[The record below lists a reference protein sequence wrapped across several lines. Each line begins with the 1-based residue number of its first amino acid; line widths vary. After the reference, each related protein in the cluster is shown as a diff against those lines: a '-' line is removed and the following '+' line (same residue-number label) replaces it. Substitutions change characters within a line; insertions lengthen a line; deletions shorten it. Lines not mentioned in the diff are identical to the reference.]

1 MKLPLF
7 SKREDV
13 SGAKSV
19 SGGAK
24 AGNALRRGAVYC
36 ASCAG
41 IILCGIVLGFV
52 LLLLVELL
60 PKDSMIRHVQES
72 VPVLAEEGPYPQSA
86 SFRMSELDNFT
97 DALILETAAYD
108 GEESLLNKVLLR
120 YRYRGYM
127 EGESLNPLYSLVAYY
142 SGEYPE
148 VEFRVINYARYWHG
162 YLLYVKPLLCLLNYQ
177 QIRALNTAV
186 QTLLVLVIV
195 FLLWRNYLDKAI
207 PAYLLIWGILLPP
220 FMGKSLQYSSVY
232 YIFSVAVI
240 VLLLYF
246 KKWVGTVRF
255 LYFFLI
261 IGMATSYFDL
271 LTYPVAT
278 VGIPLVFYFL
288 LKCAA
293 CESGETKE
301 SMAAA
306 RENLIEILKFSA
318 AWCAG
323 YVFMWAGKWVLAA
336 LLTDED
342 IITTVYK
349 QIQFRTS
356 RMSGASQQISVLTMY
371 ASVIGTFL
379 RNPATWIALLYIAFL
394 LIWTLRRK
402 NARLDLIIPLGTVAI
417 FPFLWYFMATNHS
430 MIHSWFTCRT
440 LVVTML
446 GVMCMFALTKDT
458 KKKRKGMGKHEKRTG
473 AGHPENPL
481 LGRRNP
487 AAGGGAGRR
496 PL

>member
-1 MKLPLF
+1 MKSPLF

-13 SGAKSV
+13 SGTKSM
-19 SGGAK
+19 SGCAN
-24 AGNALRRGAVYC
+24 AGNTLRRNAVYC
-36 ASCAG
+36 AYCAG

-60 PKDSMIRHVQES
+60 PKGSMVRHMQES
-72 VPVLAEEGPYPQSA
+72 VSVLAEEGSYPVLS
-86 SFRMSELDNFT
+86 SFRMSTLDNVT
-97 DALILETAAYD
+97 DALILGSAAYD
-108 GEESLLNKVLLR
+108 GEGSLLDTVLLR
-120 YRYRGYM
+120 YRYICSLD
-127 EGESLNPLYSLVAYY
+127 GEALDGLNSLIAYY
-142 SGEYPE
+142 SGYPGLE
-148 VEFRVINYARYWHG
+148 TSTGDYPRYWHG

-220 FMGKSLQYSSVY
+220 FMGKSLQYSSAY

-293 CESGETKE
+293 CESGDTKE
-301 SMAAA
+301 SLTAAK
-306 RENLIEILKFSA
+306 ESLIEIVKFSA
-318 AWCAG
+318 VWCVG
-323 YVFMWAGKWVLAA
+323 YVFMWAGKWILAN
-336 LLTDED
+336 LLTDQD
-342 IITTVYK
+342 IMTNAY
-349 QIQFRTS
+349 
-356 RMSGASQQISVLTMY
+356 QQILFRISHHTRGNYHIPVSMMY
-371 ASVIGTFL
+371 ADVIGTFF
-379 RNPATWIALLYIAFL
+379 RNPVTWIALVYIAFL

-402 NARLDLIIPLGTVAI
+402 NARLDLMIPLGTVAL
-417 FPFLWYFMATNHS
+417 FPFLWYFMTTNHS
-430 MIHSWFTCRT
+430 IIHSWFTCRN

-446 GVMCMFALTKDT
+446 GVMCMFALTKD
-458 KKKRKGMGKHEKRTG
+458 KRKKRKGMGKHEKRTG
-473 AGHPENPL
+473 TGYPENPL